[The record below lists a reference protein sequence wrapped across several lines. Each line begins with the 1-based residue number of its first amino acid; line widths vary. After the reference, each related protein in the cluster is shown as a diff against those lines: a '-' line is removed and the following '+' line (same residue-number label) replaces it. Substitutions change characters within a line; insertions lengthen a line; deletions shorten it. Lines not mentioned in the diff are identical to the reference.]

1 MRLSY
6 SRAVYCLSMCLT
18 WAYLCVTHPS
28 PHPVIAFRLPPSG
41 NSSNGGAS
49 GRAACLLGP
58 REDLPIGR
66 RGLELHSSSAYR
78 VVQRLPGEKQRGP
91 HHFPL
96 LLRTPG
102 ESGEAAARCKL
113 IHKFI
118 HSPAI
123 SHCCFKF
130 LIILLN
136 KACKSNL
143 NIRTS
148 FASSCV
154 PHALLKNKQ
163 TGTQKSAQTI
173 LGVDCSVDFRDLYN
187 FNY

>member
-18 WAYLCVTHPS
+18 WAFLCVTHPS
-28 PHPVIAFRLPPSG
+28 PHPVIAFRLLPSG

-118 HSPAI
+118 RSPAI
-123 SHCCFKF
+123 SHFCFQF
-130 LIILLN
+130 LIIPLN

-148 FASSCV
+148 FASNCV

-163 TGTQKSAQTI
+163 TDTQQSARTLLTRCRLQ
-173 LGVDCSVDFRDLYN
+173 CWF
-187 FNY
+187 